1 MSIAKQLFQALKERG
16 AKEVFGI
23 PGDFALPFF
32 KVLEDT
38 AILPLYTLS
47 HEPAV
52 GFAADAAA
60 RYHSTLGVAAVTY
73 GAGALNMVNP
83 VAQAY
88 VEKSPLVV
96 ISGAPGAQERTRG
109 LGLHHQVK
117 SFASQLNIFREITT
131 AQAILDDAATAPA
144 EIARVLDLCQ
154 QQSRP
159 VYIEL
164 PRDMVNLP
172 CAQVPGYCAS
182 PVDSAAAHACAR
194 QVLDQ
199 LKVAAAPAI
208 LAGVEVRRFGLEQK
222 LAELASRLRIP
233 VATSFM
239 GRGILTGEDVPLIGT
254 YLGLAGHEDVRKTIE
269 NSDALL
275 MLGVILADTN
285 FGVSKR
291 EIDLRN
297 AIQAFDCE
305 VRFAYQVYPD
315 ISLDALINALLD
327 IVVPIGAARAQPLDD
342 YPHHLLADEQV
353 ITPTDIARSVND
365 LFAEH
370 GRMPIASDMGDCLFT
385 AMDIKNTE
393 LVAPGY
399 YASMGPGV
407 PAGIGLQIASG
418 RRPLILVGDGAFQMT
433 GWELGNCR
441 RYGLN
446 PIVLLFNNRSWEM
459 LRTFQPGQ
467 QYHDL
472 DDWKFAEAAAALGG
486 RGIRVQTRRQLQD
499 ALRVAHQ
506 ETECF
511 QLIEITL
518 ERGEIS
524 RTLQRFIRAI
534 KRLSATDTHSG

>member
-1 MSIAKQLFQALKERG
+1 MTLAKQLFQALKERG

-96 ISGAPGAQERTRG
+96 ISGAPGARERHRG

-117 SFASQLNIFREITT
+117 SFSSQLKIFREITA
-131 AQAILDDAATAPA
+131 AQAVLDDVATAPA
-144 EIARVLDLCQ
+144 AIARVLDIAV

-164 PRDMVNLP
+164 PRDMVNEPCKCVPAMTPLP
-172 CAQVPGYCAS
+172 VDHNAARACAQ
-182 PVDSAAAHACAR
+182 
-194 QVLDQ
+194 QVLQQ
-199 LKVAAAPAI
+199 LQTATSPAI

-222 LAELASRLRIP
+222 LAALSSRLRIP

-239 GRGILTGEDVPLIGT
+239 GRGILTGKEVPLIGT
-254 YLGLAGHEDVRKTIE
+254 YLGLAGDDDVRSTVE

-275 MLGVILADTN
+275 MLGVILSDTN

-297 AIQAFDCE
+297 AIHALDCE
-305 VRFAYQVYPD
+305 VRFAYQLYPD
-315 ISLDALINALLD
+315 ITLEALIDALLEIA
-327 IVVPIGAARAQPLDD
+327 VPMGSARARTLEE
-342 YPHHLLADEQV
+342 YPHDLVADEQP
-353 ITPTDIARSVND
+353 ITPTDIARAVND
-365 LFAEH
+365 LFDRE

-407 PAGIGLQIASG
+407 PAGIGLQVASG
-418 RRPLILVGDGAFQMT
+418 RRPMILVGDGAFQMT

-446 PIVLLFNNRSWEM
+446 PVVLLFNNCSWEM
-459 LRTFQPGQ
+459 LRTFQPGPH
-467 QYHDL
+467 YHDL
-472 DDWKFAEAAAALGG
+472 DDWKFADAAVALGG
-486 RGIRVQTRRQLQD
+486 HGVRVKTRSQLQAALD
-499 ALRVAHQ
+499 AAVDN
-506 ETECF
+506 EDGF
-511 QLIEITL
+511 QLIEVML
-518 ERGEIS
+518 ERGQVS
-524 RTLQRFIRAI
+524 RTLDRFVGAI
-534 KRLSATDTHSG
+534 KRLSSPGN

>member
-117 SFASQLNIFREITT
+117 SFASQLKIFHEITA

-144 EIARVLDLCQ
+144 EIARVLDICQ

-172 CAQVPGYCAS
+172 CKPVPAYRAS
-182 PVDSAAAHACAR
+182 FVDSAAARACAR
-194 QVLDQ
+194 QVLGQ
-199 LKVAAAPAI
+199 LKVAATPAI

-239 GRGILTGEDVPLIGT
+239 GRGILTGEEVPLVGT

-291 EIDLRN
+291 EIDMRN
-297 AIQAFDCE
+297 TMHAFDCE

-315 ISLDALINALLD
+315 ISLGALINALLD
-327 IVVPIGAARAQPLDD
+327 IATPIGTARARPLDD
-342 YPHHLLADEQV
+342 YPLQLSADEQP
-353 ITPTDIARSVND
+353 ITPTDIARAVND
-365 LFAEH
+365 LFAEY

-467 QYHDL
+467 RYHDL
-472 DDWKFAEAAAALGG
+472 DDWQFAEVATALGG
-486 RGIRVQTRRQLQD
+486 CGVRVQTRQQLQV
-499 ALRVAHQ
+499 ALSAACQ

-511 QLIEITL
+511 QLVEIML

-534 KRLSATDTHSG
+534 QRLSAT